1 VEIVRG
7 AFIFWKTKLPEARSV
22 YRLESEVQQGLNR
35 VSSASKVLKAEI
47 IRLVGNEDPPNFI
60 RIPSSLR
67 ILVRARETDTLASQ
81 PS

>member
-47 IRLVGNEDPPNFI
+47 IRLVGNEDPQNFI

>member
-35 VSSASKVLKAEI
+35 VSSA
-47 IRLVGNEDPPNFI
+47 
-60 RIPSSLR
+60 
-67 ILVRARETDTLASQ
+67 
-81 PS
+81 

>member
-67 ILVRARETDTLASQ
+67 ILVRAKETDTLASQ

>member
-60 RIPSSLR
+60 RISSSLR

>member
-1 VEIVRG
+1 
-7 AFIFWKTKLPEARSV
+7 
-22 YRLESEVQQGLNR
+22 LNR

-67 ILVRARETDTLASQ
+67 ILVRAKETDTLASQ